1 MKIGK
6 NYFDLKSFTRKAP
19 KKIKDNF
26 GVAFITGYQGSGKTY
41 FAVYNLAKFFTDMKI
56 KTNIKSLNIPNCNI
70 EYFEYLDEITDD
82 IEENVV
88 YVIDEISKKYTKEAK
103 QDKKLYSWLQQSR
116 KRKRYV
122 FLITQEYLQIP
133 MWLRGIAS
141 VVYTTRKVAFTP
153 IFKTIKGI
161 PYLDEE
167 TKEWNVEKISCII
180 YKRNVK
186 YSKMYD
192 TFEPVNVL

>member
-6 NYFDLKSFTRKAP
+6 NIIDFKSFTRKAP
-19 KKIKDNF
+19 KKINDDF

-41 FAVYNLAKFFTDMKI
+41 FAVYNIYNFFKNYKI
-56 KTNIKSLNIPNCNI
+56 KTNISSLKIPGFNI
-70 EYFEYLDEITDD
+70 EYFQYLDEITDE

-88 YVIDEISKKYTKEAK
+88 YVIDEISKKYTKESK

-141 VVYTTRKVAFTP
+141 VVYTTKKIAFTP

-161 PYLDEE
+161 PYLDDE
-167 TKEWNVEKISCII
+167 TKEWNVEKINCII
-180 YKRNVK
+180 YKRNIRI
-186 YSKMYD
+186 SKLYD

>member
-6 NYFDLKSFTRKAP
+6 NFIDIKSFF
-19 KKIKDNF
+19 KKQPEKINDDF

-41 FAVYNLAKFFTDMKI
+41 FAVYNIYNFFKDYKI
-56 KTNIKSLNIPNCNI
+56 KTNIQSLEIKGYDI
-70 EYFEYLDEITDD
+70 EYFTKLEEITNE
-82 IEENVV
+82 IEEHVV

-103 QDKKLYSWLQQSR
+103 QDKQLYSWLQQSR

-141 VVYTTRKVAFTP
+141 VVYTTNKIALLP
-153 IFKTIKGI
+153 IFKTIKGYPI
-161 PYLDEE
+161 LDDT
-167 TKEWNVEKISCII
+167 TKEWTIDPKNVII
-180 YKRNVK
+180 YKRNK
-186 YSKMYD
+186 KISDFYD